1 MPKRK
6 EEKKLDFF
14 PFILLLT
21 AHEICITKLAYI
33 KQYIFY
39 ILTLSSILKVNNQLI
54 KFHYLYY
61 NFCMQR
67 AFFRCHFYFHP
78 QKGHWLTQF
87 FYLNRYNNLK
97 IINKTEIN
105 VICFYATEKLNIKR
119 SKLLIINDS
128 VGLNIYNE

>member
-33 KQYIFY
+33 MQYIFY

-78 QKGHWLTQF
+78 QKGH
-87 FYLNRYNNLK
+87 
-97 IINKTEIN
+97 
-105 VICFYATEKLNIKR
+105 
-119 SKLLIINDS
+119 
-128 VGLNIYNE
+128 